1 MPTKSPMSV
10 VQSNIQTHLFWGQ
23 LEPIQ
28 PQQNV
33 WFGTVPIMLVVRPFA
48 DEAPFDLNII
58 SQSLHNHIT
67 TPSQPLHNPLTTPS
81 QSSNISLTILSQRT
95 HNPLAIL
102 PHNTLTILTKFPNNT
117 ASPSHSLTTTLTSH
131 LTTLF
136 YPPPP
141 QNLSESTLPH
151 NTLTIHLSILSRK
164 IP

>member
-1 MPTKSPMSV
+1 MEGVHMPTKSPMSV

-81 QSSNISLTILSQRT
+81 QPS
-95 HNPLAIL
+95 HNPQTFPLQSY
-102 PHNTLTILTKFPNNT
+102 HNVLI
-117 ASPSHSLTTTLTSH
+117 
-131 LTTLF
+131 
-136 YPPPP
+136 
-141 QNLSESTLPH
+141 
-151 NTLTIHLSILSRK
+151 